1 MKMKKYLSIIISL
14 CFIVSLTQCKSNLTS
29 GDTVFIENGKIRLG
43 FDKNTGKFVSFSDV
57 NSSNEFI
64 ESTAVNELPWTIN
77 VHHPTGTKP
86 LSAKPSKFTYST
98 PTPLTLILRWE
109 KFEEMDDFSVE
120 ATVTIDSDKALSYWN
135 IKTEGI
141 TGMSVENLVFPQI
154 QGIKDLGNE
163 KLAIPTWMGSLI
175 NNPRDV
181 LGKSKASVKQMSWS
195 YPGALSMQVL
205 ALYNPATKGFYAS
218 CNDALSFTK
227 DFSITLDT
235 LNTIG
240 YKIVNYPS
248 YDRTLK
254 AYSPSYDAIIGSF
267 QGDWIT
273 AAEHY
278 REWGTKQTWC
288 DNSRLKNNLSPSWL
302 DSTALWIWNRGK
314 SDNVLTPAVELKHK
328 LGLPVS
334 VFWHW
339 WHNCSYDDH
348 FPEYLPPREGRES
361 FMNAVYSAQK
371 KGVRSI
377 VYMNS
382 FQWGD
387 SSESWK
393 KENAKQYSVKDKNG
407 NMRSHVYNIFT
418 GNSLTPMCIAT
429 EFWRDKYSTLCDSV
443 VNSYHTN
450 GVYMDQ
456 ACLNL
461 RCFDKQHGHEIG
473 GGNYWVNS
481 FGKLTNQIRSK
492 ISDKT
497 QPILAGEGSGENWI
511 PYLDAFLTLP
521 VSRERYAG
529 VSSIETIPFFQA
541 VYHEYAVTYGSYS
554 SLVTPPYDQL
564 WPKEYAPAKTEQLLD
579 KKFNRQFLME
589 QARAFVW
596 GMQPTI
602 ANYHTFLE
610 SERKEE
616 INYLLNIAKIRY
628 QSLKYL
634 LFGRFCRS
642 PQMTIPEEEIKIS
655 KLSIYAG
662 REGKSVTTYDK
673 KVPLLYSGTWIAK
686 DNNIGIAIASI
697 SDNPIPVDLNMNEK
711 DYPLGAK
718 GKVYITTI
726 EGKRLL
732 DSYTESYINTSFSIQ
747 PKEVCIVEIVPSE

>member
-1 MKMKKYLSIIISL
+1 MKKYLSIIISL
-14 CFIVSLTQCKSNLTS
+14 CFIISLTQCKSNLTS
-29 GDTVFIENGKIRLG
+29 GNTVFIENGKIRLG
-43 FDKNTGKFVSFSDV
+43 FDKKTGKFISFSDV
-57 NSSNEFI
+57 NNSYEFI
-64 ESTAVNELPWTIN
+64 ERNAVDELPWTVN
-77 VHHPTGTKP
+77 LYQPTGTKP
-86 LSAKPSKFTYST
+86 LSATPSKFTFSK
-98 PTPLTLILRWE
+98 PTPSTLILKWE
-109 KFEEMDDFSVE
+109 EFEGMDDFSVK
-120 ATVTIDSDKALSYWN
+120 ATVTIDSQKALSYWN

-141 TGMSVENLVFPQI
+141 TGLLIENLIFPRI

-163 KLAIPTWMGSLI
+163 KLAIPTWMGSLV

-181 LGKSKASVKQMSWS
+181 LGKSKATVKQMGWS
-195 YPGALSMQVL
+195 YPGSLSMQVL
-205 ALYNPATKGFYAS
+205 ALYNPNSKGFYAS

-227 DFSITLDT
+227 DFNITLDT

-240 YKIVNYPS
+240 FKMINYPP
-248 YDRTLK
+248 YDASLN
-254 AYSPSYDAIIGSF
+254 AYGPSYDAIIGCF

-273 AAEHY
+273 AAEQY
-278 REWGTKQTWC
+278 REWGTQQTWC

-339 WHNCSYDDH
+339 WHHCSYDNY
-348 FPEYLPPREGRES
+348 FPEYFPPREGRKS
-361 FMNAVYSAQK
+361 FKKAVKKAQNE
-371 KGVRSI
+371 GVRSI
-377 VYMNS
+377 IYMNS
-382 FQWGD
+382 IQWGD
-387 SSESWK
+387 STESWK
-393 KENAKQYSVKDKNG
+393 TENALPYAVKDIKG
-407 NMRSHVYNIFT
+407 NTYAHVYNIFT
-418 GNSLTPMCIAT
+418 GKSLTPMCMAT
-429 EFWRDKYSTLCDSV
+429 DFWRNKYSSLCDSA
-443 VNSYHTN
+443 VNVYQTN

-456 ACLNL
+456 ACLNMK
-461 RCFDKQHGHEIG
+461 CYDKSHIHEPG
-473 GGNYWVNS
+473 GGNYWVEN
-481 FGKLTNQIRSK
+481 FGKLTKQIRSTV
-492 ISDKT
+492 SDKT

-529 VSSIETIPFFQA
+529 VSNIETIPFFQA
-541 VYHEYAVTYGSYS
+541 VYHEYAITYGSYS

-564 WPKEYAPAKTEQLLD
+564 WPEKYAPEKTEQLLD
-579 KKFNRQFLME
+579 KKFNKQFLME

-634 LFGRFCRS
+634 LYGKFCRS

-673 KVPLLYSGTWIAK
+673 KVPLLYSGIWIAK
-686 DNNIGIAIASI
+686 DNNIGIAMASI
-697 SDNPIPVDLNMNEK
+697 SDNPIPVDLNMNTK
-711 DYPLGAK
+711 DYPLAAK

-726 EGKRLL
+726 EGKKLL
-732 DSYTESYINTSFSIQ
+732 TSYTAGSINTSFSIQ
-747 PKEVCIVEIVPSE
+747 PKEVCIIEIVPSE